1 MAGDREK
8 YLPIDK
14 ESGDEIKVVKLLRE
28 YGGLKKNEFF
38 HVTESDLRKD
48 LERAPEDRL
57 FGPAKL
63 TGNQIAENLL
73 LSEEVRK
80 KMKDQS
86 KLGDEMNRA
95 EPVID
100 LIYEVKKEIRNLP
113 RIEVRIGEA
122 RDHNVL
128 GVAKLSRN
136 QIWIT
141 DRVLNMSEDALRNVV
156 FHEIVH
162 AVTGF
167 GHDEKCPLM
176 KSTMDG
182 YLLNKNECM
191 TKLKEYIKPATE
203 CAMAS

>member
-1 MAGDREK
+1 MK
-8 YLPIDK
+8 TK
-14 ESGDEIKVVKLLRE
+14 QIKNFKMNDIT
-28 YGGLKKNEFF
+28 YKK
-38 HVTESDLRKD
+38 R
-48 LERAPEDRL
+48 R
-57 FGPAKL
+57 
-63 TGNQIAENLL
+63 Q
-73 LSEEVRK
+73 
-80 KMKDQS
+80 
-86 KLGDEMNRA
+86 
-95 EPVID
+95 VID
-100 LIYEVKKEIRNLP
+100 LIYEAKKEIKDLP

-122 RDHNVL
+122 RNHNVL
-128 GVAKLSRN
+128 GVAKLSKN

-182 YLLNKNECM
+182 YLLNKKECM
-191 TKLKEYIKPATE
+191 MYLKSYIKYGATK

>member
-1 MAGDREK
+1 MKQTGGNMK
-8 YLPIDK
+8 VK
-14 ESGDEIKVVKLLRE
+14 QIKNFKMNDAVYKLR
-28 YGGLKKNEFF
+28 
-38 HVTESDLRKD
+38 R
-48 LERAPEDRL
+48 
-57 FGPAKL
+57 
-63 TGNQIAENLL
+63 Q
-73 LSEEVRK
+73 
-80 KMKDQS
+80 
-86 KLGDEMNRA
+86 
-95 EPVID
+95 VID

-122 RDHNVL
+122 RNHNVL

-141 DRVLNMSEDALRNVV
+141 KRAIDMSPDALRNIV

-176 KSTMDG
+176 KSSMDG

-191 TKLKEYIKPATE
+191 NKLKEYIKPATIMT
-203 CAMAS
+203 MAS